1 MSLELVRLA
10 IRRQVSSLH
19 AVMCTADADCSS
31 LKRDVHVGIES
42 VYSMYLLV
50 RHCKSLEQESFHG
63 RSADLL
69 WMLLLGAGTM
79 LVTAPYTRLLL
90 FSHSLSFMV
99 MYVWARRN
107 PYLRLTVFGIM
118 NFTAPYWPWVN
129 VLFTLLLGA
138 SPKAN
143 LLGIVVGHVYYFL
156 EDVYPLMPGG
166 RRYCEAPYLLRM
178 LFNEHAQQRRGPDAE
193 TIRIVQP
200 ARQAVP
206 GAAGA
211 DGQPPEGGQ
220 QGPEQPDLRQHPHDD

>member
-1 MSLELVRLA
+1 MGRV
-10 IRRQVSSLH
+10 H
-19 AVMCTADADCSS
+19 A
-31 LKRDVHVGIES
+31 GIES

-79 LVTAPYTRLLL
+79 LATAPYTKLLL

-107 PYLRLTVFGIM
+107 PYLRLTIFGIM

-129 VLFTLLLGA
+129 VMFTLLLGA

-143 LLGIVVGHVYYFL
+143 LLGIAVGHVYYFL
-156 EDVYPLMPGG
+156 EDVYPRLPRGC
-166 RRYCEAPYLLRM
+166 RYLEAPYPLRM
-178 LFNEHAQQRRGPDAE
+178 LFNEHEQHRRGSAAEPIRVEQPGRRAVHGAAATGARAQQAHEPDD
-193 TIRIVQP
+193 
-200 ARQAVP
+200 
-206 GAAGA
+206 GA
-211 DGQPPEGGQ
+211 PPLQ
-220 QGPEQPDLRQHPHDD
+220 QPDVRQHAHAD